1 MCALNLSV
9 PDQKSVFKP
18 RILVLGVGGAG
29 GNAVNNMI
37 QADLQGV
44 EFAVANTDA
53 QAMELSLSDRRV
65 RLGTLATQG
74 LGAGANPIVGRAAA
88 EESLQEVLD
97 EIGEVNMVFI
107 TAGMGGGTGTGAA
120 PLIAKA
126 LKERGILTVGVATK
140 PFSFEGIVRQRQA
153 EEGIELLAEAVD
165 TLIVI
170 PNENLFRV
178 ANERTSYADALKMAD
193 EVLYDGVRAISDL
206 IVRPGN
212 INLDFAD
219 VRALM
224 TVMGKSMMGTGEA
237 EGENRAIDAAEL
249 AISNPLLDDINLS
262 SAKGLL
268 LNISGGPDLTMYEV
282 DEAAKRITREV
293 MPDSNIITGTS
304 IDPHLEGRV
313 RVSVVAT
320 GIDEEAAIKA
330 GSPAG
335 AFAKQEPQ
343 MGAASAMKP
352 MAPIAPKAAAPVALA
367 QIKTTVP
374 ASPTAARSTFNV
386 TGSGGV
392 VHTIQGQPG
401 TMEFA
406 RSVANPPKPS
416 TGTPSVAGIQ
426 GDPSAA
432 VAMPAAKPRNP
443 IAPLPESLLTPP
455 ARNDLMDLRDV
466 RTSQSAANA
475 SAAREET
482 APVRMPNFDEPAPAP
497 APVQPR
503 ESNLLRAQLE
513 AAQRHPSAMEAAPA
527 AQPADPA
534 AYYEPELAA
543 EEAPAHEQAP
553 ETLYAPMP
561 EPVAAPAP
569 VEPLTAYEPEPRIRF
584 EAPLTSAA
592 PAPAVPAAP
601 AAPAV
606 HDEAEATEY
615 GYGYDEAPEPNRG
628 NGPLSRLFDM
638 ARGGF
643 NQRPSPDEVHEYQES
658 NTSGFDRLATS
669 SSVEPA
675 PAQPQPQPRGT
686 VQRPPLTSL
695 STTSMGDDGL
705 DIDESEMNIPAFLRR
720 QMN

>member
-1 MCALNLSV
+1 MCALKLSV

-53 QAMELSLSDRRV
+53 QALELSLSDRRV
-65 RLGTLATQG
+65 RLGTMATQG
-74 LGAGANPIVGRAAA
+74 LGAGANPMVGRAAA
-88 EESLQEVLD
+88 EESLQDVLD

-126 LKERGILTVGVATK
+126 LKERGVLTVGVATK
-140 PFSFEGIVRQRQA
+140 PFAFEGVVRQRQA
-153 EEGIELLAEAVD
+153 DEGIELLAAAVD

-304 IDPHLEGRV
+304 IDPHLEGSV

-320 GIDEEAAIKA
+320 GIDEEAAAKA

-335 AFAKQEPQ
+335 VFAKPEPQ
-343 MGAASAMKP
+343 MAAPAPLKP
-352 MAPIAPKAAAPVALA
+352 LAPKAAAPSPAPVAP
-367 QIKTTVP
+367 IKTTVP
-374 ASPTAARSTFNV
+374 ASPTAMRSTFNV
-386 TGSGGV
+386 TGAGGV

-416 TGTPSVAGIQ
+416 GSSEATSSGSDAPVAG
-426 GDPSAA
+426 PL
-432 VAMPAAKPRNP
+432 PAPKPRNP

-455 ARNDLMDLRDV
+455 ARNDLMDLREV
-466 RTSQSAANA
+466 PTSQSAATA
-475 SAAREET
+475 SALREEP
-482 APVRMPNFDEPAPAP
+482 APTRVPNFEEPAPAPASAHQRQSNLLRAQHEVSQRPVHHEEAPAPAP
-497 APVQPR
+497 APVQAHYQP
-503 ESNLLRAQLE
+503 
-513 AAQRHPSAMEAAPA
+513 EAAPIEPMTA
-527 AQPADPA
+527 R
-534 AYYEPELAA
+534 EPE
-543 EEAPAHEQAP
+543 PR
-553 ETLYAPMP
+553 TMF
-561 EPVAAPAP
+561 
-569 VEPLTAYEPEPRIRF
+569 EPLTAPEPIASY
-584 EAPLTSAA
+584 EED
-592 PAPAVPAAP
+592 
-601 AAPAV
+601 
-606 HDEAEATEY
+606 H
-615 GYGYDEAPEPNRG
+615 YGYDEEQEQRRG
-628 NGPLSRLFDM
+628 SGPLGRLLDM

-643 NQRPSPDEVHEYQES
+643 AQRPSVDEVHEFEETQD
-658 NTSGFDRLATS
+658 SGFARLAS
-669 SSVEPA
+669 PSYEPA
-675 PAQPQPQPRGT
+675 PQQSQPATRGFSGSS
-686 VQRPPLTSL
+686 QRPPLTSI
-695 STTSMGDDGL
+695 STTSMDDDGL
-705 DIDESEMNIPAFLRR
+705 DVDESEMNIPAFLRR

>member
-1 MCALNLSV
+1 MCALQLSV

-44 EFAVANTDA
+44 EFAVTNTDA
-53 QAMELSLSDRRV
+53 QALEMSLSDRRV
-65 RLGTLATQG
+65 RLGTMATQG
-74 LGAGANPIVGRAAA
+74 LGAGANPMVGRAAA
-88 EESLQEVLD
+88 EESLQDVLD

-126 LKERGILTVGVATK
+126 LKERGVLTVGVATK
-140 PFSFEGIVRQRQA
+140 PFGFEGVVRMRQA
-153 EEGIELLAEAVD
+153 EEGIDLFASAVD

-237 EGENRAIDAAEL
+237 DGENRAVEAAEL

-262 SAKGLL
+262 SAKGVL

-293 MPDSNIITGTS
+293 MHDSNIITGTS
-304 IDPHLEGRV
+304 IDPNLEGTL

-320 GIDEEAAIKA
+320 GIDEEALAKT
-330 GSPAG
+330 GVTSG
-335 AFAKQEPQ
+335 AFARPEPK
-343 MGAASAMKP
+343 AASPAPIKP
-352 MAPIAPKAAAPVALA
+352 MAPKPLTTPSLIKSTTTPVNT
-367 QIKTTVP
+367 QT
-374 ASPTAARSTFNV
+374 SFSV
-386 TGSGGV
+386 TGAGGV
-392 VHTIQGQPG
+392 VHTIQGTPG

-406 RSVANPPKPS
+406 RSVANPPKRTSSS
-416 TGTPSVAGIQ
+416 TSSETATPEGTIAAA
-426 GDPSAA
+426 AA
-432 VAMPAAKPRNP
+432 VQKPRNP

-455 ARNDLMDLRDV
+455 ARNEMIDMRELTPSQTAATASSQREEPAPQAIPGYREAQSSPAAIEARENKLLRAQHEV
-466 RTSQSAANA
+466 AQRPA
-475 SAAREET
+475 SAFDAPQHQPQYQPQLADP
-482 APVRMPNFDEPAPAP
+482 APVIPAPAP
-497 APVQPR
+497 QSYEQP
-503 ESNLLRAQLE
+503 
-513 AAQRHPSAMEAAPA
+513 
-527 AQPADPA
+527 
-534 AYYEPELAA
+534 
-543 EEAPAHEQAP
+543 
-553 ETLYAPMP
+553 APMP
-561 EPVAAPAP
+561 RR
-569 VEPLTAYEPEPRIRF
+569 EPEPRTLF
-584 EAPLTSAA
+584 EPLVEPKGPASFDTSYDH
-592 PAPAVPAAP
+592 
-601 AAPAV
+601 
-606 HDEAEATEY
+606 HDLFDDTE
-615 GYGYDEAPEPNRG
+615 GHQRP
-628 NGPLSRLFDM
+628 NGPLGRLLDL

-643 NQRPSPDEVHEYQES
+643 SHRPSADDVHEAEQRQSMHE
-658 NTSGFDRLATS
+658 SGFDRLGSTPPSAEQQSRRDGS
-669 SSVEPA
+669 SAAS
-675 PAQPQPQPRGT
+675 RGLNT
-686 VQRPPLTSL
+686 GAQRPALTSI
-695 STTSMGDDGL
+695 STTPMDGPEMDL
-705 DIDESEMNIPAFLRR
+705 DESEMNIPAFLRR

>member
-1 MCALNLSV
+1 MCALKLSV

-53 QAMELSLSDRRV
+53 QALEMSLSDRRV
-65 RLGTLATQG
+65 RLGTMATQG
-74 LGAGANPIVGRAAA
+74 LGAGANPMVGRAAA
-88 EESLQEVLD
+88 EESLQDVLD

-126 LKERGILTVGVATK
+126 LKERGVLTVGVATK
-140 PFSFEGIVRQRQA
+140 PFGFEGVVRMRQA
-153 EEGIELLAEAVD
+153 EEGIDLFAGAVD

-237 EGENRAIDAAEL
+237 EGDNRAVEAAEL
-249 AISNPLLDDINLS
+249 AISNPLLDDIDLS
-262 SAKGLL
+262 SAKGVL

-293 MPDSNIITGTS
+293 MQDSNIITGTS
-304 IDPHLEGRV
+304 IDANLEGSL

-320 GIDEEAAIKA
+320 GIDEVATAKA
-330 GSPAG
+330 GTPNTSFQRP
-335 AFAKQEPQ
+335 EPQ
-343 MGAASAMKP
+343 AITPAPLKSLTAKP
-352 MAPIAPKAAAPVALA
+352 LRTPNLTKATTQQPA
-367 QIKTTVP
+367 Q
-374 ASPTAARSTFNV
+374 STYSV
-386 TGSGGV
+386 TGAGGV
-392 VHTIQGQPG
+392 VHTIQGTPG

-406 RSVANPPKPS
+406 RSVANPPKQAS
-416 TGTPSVAGIQ
+416 SL
-426 GDPSAA
+426 SAA
-432 VAMPAAKPRNP
+432 ESATTENASTAPASALKPRNP

-455 ARNDLMDLRDV
+455 ARSEMMDMRELP
-466 RTSQSAANA
+466 TTQTAATA
-475 SAAREET
+475 SAAMRE
-482 APVRMPNFDEPAPAP
+482 EPAPAP
-497 APVQPR
+497 TVREAQPAPAPMDMR
-503 ESNLLRAQLE
+503 ENRLLRAQHE
-513 AAQRHPSAMEAAPA
+513 AAQHRPAPAFDAPEHQSFEPQPSAIPA
-527 AQPADPA
+527 QAQA
-534 AYYEPELAA
+534 
-543 EEAPAHEQAP
+543 QAP
-553 ETLYAPMP
+553 TP
-561 EPVAAPAP
+561 
-569 VEPLTAYEPEPRIRF
+569 
-584 EAPLTSAA
+584 A
-592 PAPAVPAAP
+592 PAPASVEQEPRTLFEPLVDPRGPASFEIEDDHGDMF
-601 AAPAV
+601 
-606 HDEAEATEY
+606 HDEAT
-615 GYGYDEAPEPNRG
+615 PQRT
-628 NGPLSRLFDM
+628 NGPLGRLFDL

-643 NQRPSPDEVHEYQES
+643 SHRPSAEDVHEAEQRQSLHE
-658 NTSGFDRLATS
+658 SGFDRLGAAPHGVDQQQPEATS
-669 SSVEPA
+669 TG
-675 PAQPQPQPRGT
+675 RGLNT
-686 VQRPPLTSL
+686 SAQRPALTSI
-695 STTSMGDDGL
+695 SATPMDGPEMDL
-705 DIDESEMNIPAFLRR
+705 DESEMNIPAFLRR